1 MAYTAE
7 EFDQM
12 RRYYNPHDVC
22 ASDREIIEAA
32 LRIAS
37 AVMRPGV
44 IETAMSSYWDI
55 PVTEMAVD
63 DEAAA
68 IRAAL
73 TDAKP

>member
-7 EFDQM
+7 EFETVLKRWDGDDV
-12 RRYYNPHDVC
+12 RRIDDPV
-22 ASDREIIEAA
+22 IEAA

-44 IETAMSSYWDI
+44 IEAVLGDLDAT
-55 PVTEMAVD
+55 TEG
-63 DEAAA
+63 EAAA
-68 IRAAL
+68 IRSAL